1 MKAVVIY
8 ESLYGNTE
16 AIARAVAAGIGQ
28 HGEVAL
34 AEVSQV
40 PEGFAEA
47 VDLLVLG
54 APTHGHGMSR
64 PASRESVDP
73 EKADMGIREWLES
86 LPVAPESRVAAF
98 DTRFDKPRW
107 ITGSAA
113 LKISRRL
120 GKLGRELVLPPESFF
135 VTHSEG
141 PLTEGELDRAR
152 RWGAEVATRVTQAV
166 VVSLRRDDEA

>member
-1 MKAVVIY
+1 MKAAVIY

-16 AIARAVAAGIGQ
+16 AIAKAVAEGVGQAGDVEI
-28 HGEVAL
+28 V
-34 AEVSQV
+34 EVSQA
-40 PEGFAEA
+40 PEEVAIG

-73 EKADMGIREWLES
+73 EKSDTGIREWLER
-86 LPVAPESRVAAF
+86 LPAAPEVRVAAF

-107 ITGSAA
+107 LTGSAA

-120 GKLGRELVLPPESFF
+120 RHLGCELILPPESFF
-135 VTHSEG
+135 VDHTEG
-141 PLTEGELDRAR
+141 PLRNGELDRAK
-152 RWGAEVATRVTQAV
+152 RWGAEVARRATEAV
-166 VVSLRRDDEA
+166 SV